1 MRQNGMGSSLM
12 KVCRVRFVGHA
23 TKWMAACALGVFATG
38 AAVMG
43 AQAAQTA
50 QVSQAAPVAGA
61 QSPGTKIVPPPP
73 KPYVL
78 PEYQRMVLPNGMTV
92 LMLEKHEV
100 PLVSATLLLRS
111 GSVADP
117 VGKEGTGALTAG
129 LLRKGTATRSADA
142 FSNDVDFIGMLYSA
156 GVSLDSTSVSI
167 DFLKKDQATALALL
181 SDVVL
186 HPTFPADEVTKLLA
200 RQQDAVR
207 SSKDVPQAV
216 LVQYFRAFLYGKQP
230 YGRPSNGDE
239 TSLKAITRD
248 DVLSFYKTN
257 YTAGNAILAV
267 SGDFDAGA
275 MKSALQASFGG
286 WSGAAPAAVP
296 LTALPEQKGR
306 RLLLVD
312 KPDATQTYFA
322 IGNVGIAAKN
332 PDRGSIDLVNE
343 LFGGRFTSLLNTEL
357 RIKTGYTYGASSNF
371 VEARVPGPFVI
382 ATFTKNATT
391 VQAIDKT
398 LEVMD
403 IGHAQGFT
411 EEQLTSAKNT
421 IAGTLPPELE
431 TSQAVAGTL
440 ARNELYGIT
449 RDDFNRD
456 LVKTQQTTVADEKRV
471 LLKDFP
477 TSADAVMV
485 VVGKASEIGPGLKK
499 YTPNVTTR
507 KITDPGY

>member
-1 MRQNGMGSSLM
+1 MNLFPANKQGRMTMFRSKF
-12 KVCRVRFVGHA
+12 KVSRASRFTTSGALALAILGASA
-23 TKWMAACALGVFATG
+23 T
-38 AAVMG
+38 
-43 AQAAQTA
+43 QA
-50 QVSQAAPVAGA
+50 QVSQ
-61 QSPGTKIVPPPP
+61 TRIVPPPP

-78 PEYQRMVLPNGMTV
+78 PEYQRLVLPNGMTV

-111 GSVADP
+111 GSVEDP
-117 VGKEGTGALTAG
+117 AGKEGTGALTAA

-156 GVSLDSTSVSI
+156 GVSLDSTNVSI
-167 DFLKKDQATALALL
+167 DFLKKDQATALALM

-186 HPTFPADEVTKLLA
+186 HPTFPAEEVTKLLA
-200 RQQDAVR
+200 RQQDSVR

-216 LVQYFRAFLYGKQP
+216 LGQYYRAFLYGNNP

-239 TSLKAITRD
+239 NSLKAITRND
-248 DVLSFYKTN
+248 ILAFYKTN

-267 SGDFDAGA
+267 AGDFDANA
-275 MKSALQASFGG
+275 MKAALQTSFGG
-286 WSGAAPAAVP
+286 WQGTAPAAVP
-296 LTALPEQKGR
+296 LTALPVQKGR

-322 IGNVGIAAKN
+322 IGNVGIRATD
-332 PDRGSIDLVNE
+332 PERGEIDVVNE

-391 VQAIDKT
+391 TQAIDKT
-398 LEVMD
+398 LEVID
-403 IGHAQGFT
+403 IAHAQGFT
-411 EEQLTSAKNT
+411 NEQLTSAKNT

-431 TSQAVAGTL
+431 TSQAIASTL

-456 LVKTQQTTVADEKRV
+456 LVKTQGTTVAEEKQV
-471 LLKDFP
+471 LAKDFP
-477 TSADAVMV
+477 TSADAVIV

-499 YTPNVTTR
+499 YTPNITTR